1 MNTKQLNKLTMTLA
15 VEGICDANS
24 PIWQPLQAF
33 ADAYADLKTR
43 VTNIQ
48 ALGQSQ
54 AQDNTGITQDKQN
67 SRQAMCDLALPIAS
81 AVHAF
86 AVKNKNNQLATQVDF
101 SMSDLMGGRDVQ
113 SAQHC
118 QNVHDLANTN
128 LASLG
133 THGVTAAKLTALQ
146 TAITGYNQFISK
158 PRDLRAQGKT
168 VTGTLQD
175 EFDAADQALVLLDDL
190 IYQFSPAHAKFVADY
205 TNARIIVDT
214 AASHTTKPATP
225 KPAPAPPGAPK

>member
-1 MNTKQLNKLTMTLA
+1 
-15 VEGICDANS
+15 
-24 PIWQPLQAF
+24 
-33 ADAYADLKTR
+33 
-43 VTNIQ
+43 
-48 ALGQSQ
+48 
-54 AQDNTGITQDKQN
+54 
-67 SRQAMCDLALPIAS
+67 MCDLALPIAS

-113 SAQHC
+113 SAQRC

-128 LASLG
+128 VASLG
-133 THGVTAAKLTALQ
+133 NFGVTAAKLTALQ
-146 TAITGYNQFISK
+146 TTIAGYSQFISK

-175 EFDAADQALVLLDDL
+175 EFDAADQALVLMDDL
-190 IYQFSPAHAKFVADY
+190 ISQFSPAHAKFVDDY

-214 AASHTTKPATP
+214 AASHATKPAAVKPVVTP
-225 KPAPAPPGAPK
+225 PSAPK